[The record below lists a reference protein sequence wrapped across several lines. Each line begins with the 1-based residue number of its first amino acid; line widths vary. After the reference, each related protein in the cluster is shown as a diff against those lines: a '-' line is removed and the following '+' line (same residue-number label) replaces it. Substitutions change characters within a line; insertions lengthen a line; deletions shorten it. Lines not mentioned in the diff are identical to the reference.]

1 MRLIALAAVPL
12 LAGCQMADTMTDA
25 YLEEVRVGQGLE
37 QRCQATRDLDDC
49 AAFQA
54 FKADFERDAGTPWEL
69 AWKG

>member
-1 MRLIALAAVPL
+1 MRYTALAAALV
-12 LAGCQMADTMTDA
+12 LAGCQMTDTMTDA

-37 QRCQATRDLDDC
+37 QRCKTTGDLDDC

-54 FKADFERDAGTPWEL
+54 FKSDFEVDGGTPWEL